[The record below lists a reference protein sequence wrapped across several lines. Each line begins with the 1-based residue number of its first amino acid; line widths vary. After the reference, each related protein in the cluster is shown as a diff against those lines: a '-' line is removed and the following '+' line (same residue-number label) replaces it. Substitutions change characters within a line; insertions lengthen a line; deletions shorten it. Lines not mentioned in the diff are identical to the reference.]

1 MDAIVNPSLTRAPS
15 APAPSQRPRRRL
27 MGFAG
32 AALFGAAFMVSV
44 ALLVVG
50 TLLAVSG
57 DPTRSLT
64 AFGLLG
70 LNLALI
76 VVLGS
81 YLVIRVWSVLA
92 GRTGQAAPILYRRF
106 VLIFSLI
113 ALAPAMLV
121 GIFSTSLITQN
132 IEDVFG
138 EGVRSN
144 MEQARAILDDYVSQ
158 ELETLLPKLQV
169 VRSVVAQQPDL
180 LQNRI
185 SASAILQRVARD
197 RGIDSIY
204 LVQRD
209 GNVLARVEGPD
220 TPELRIPVPEA
231 FDLLQQSRIAFQSRD
246 EIDYLMAL
254 SRLDG
259 TEDVYI
265 YIGDY
270 LRQNA
275 GVLSSISGIEAAGRQ
290 LDRFNSNTQLL
301 NRTFLLTMVETAL
314 LVLMAAVILGSLLA
328 NRIIE
333 PLGRLISAS
342 ERVSAGDLSARARV
356 ERDWGEVSDM
366 GEAFNRMTE
375 QLAEQRADLI
385 REHSLSE
392 RRRVFSE
399 AVLSGVTAGVIG
411 LSDEGRVTLANA
423 SAARLLDTDPDA
435 LVGLPI
441 ELALPEFATPFHKA
455 RESFARSAEDQVDV
469 PSDDGTRTFDLR
481 VSSYEGGPSDTGWV
495 LTFDDMTRLVAAQ
508 RHSAWREV
516 ARRIAHEIK
525 NPLTPIQLSAERL
538 QRKFGGA
545 SLAEADEQIL
555 SRSTDTILRAVGNLE
570 RIVDEFS
577 AFARMPEPVMEPVD
591 VETLVAEAVAEQGVA
606 FPGVAFAAKVSGGP
620 QIVGDFR
627 LMGQALTNLIK
638 NAAESVERAEDS
650 GRIRNGSGSV
660 RVTST
665 HLSDRV
671 EIAIEDNGMGWPDVG
686 RERLLEPYVTTRVG
700 GTGLGLAI
708 VQRIVEDHGG
718 TLELLPAKR
727 YKTGARAA
735 ITLPSLS
742 ATQDAA

>member
-1 MDAIVNPSLTRAPS
+1 
-15 APAPSQRPRRRL
+15 
-27 MGFAG
+27 MGYAG
-32 AALFGAAFMVSV
+32 AALFGTAFIVSV
-44 ALLVVG
+44 ALLVTG
-50 TLLAVSG
+50 ALLAISG

-106 VLIFSLI
+106 VTIFSLI

-132 IEDVFG
+132 IDDVFG

-158 ELETLLPKLQV
+158 ELEALLPKMQV
-169 VRSVVAQQPDL
+169 VRSVVAQNPEL
-180 LQNRI
+180 LKNRI
-185 SASAILQRVARD
+185 SASALLQRIARD
-197 RGIDSIY
+197 RNIDSIY
-204 LVQRD
+204 LVKRN
-209 GNVLARVEGPD
+209 GNVLARVEGPE
-220 TPELRIPVPEA
+220 TPELRIPVPGA

-254 SRLDG
+254 SKLDG
-259 TEDVYI
+259 QNDIYL

-275 GVLSSISGIEAAGRQ
+275 GVLSSISGIESAGQQ
-290 LDRFNSNTQLL
+290 LDRFNTNTRLL
-301 NRTFLLTMVETAL
+301 NRTFFLTMVETAL
-314 LVLMAAVILGSLLA
+314 LVLMAAVILGSFLA
-328 NRIIE
+328 TRIIE
-333 PLGRLISAS
+333 PLSRLISAS
-342 ERVSAGDLSARARV
+342 ERVTAGDLTARARV

-375 QLAEQRADLI
+375 QLSEQRADLI
-385 REHSLSE
+385 REHGISE
-392 RRRVFSE
+392 RQRLFSE
-399 AVLSGVTAGVIG
+399 AVLSGVTAGIIG

-423 SAARLLDTDPDA
+423 SAARLLEVTADD
-435 LVGLPI
+435 LVGKPI
-441 ELALPEFATPFHKA
+441 ELALPEFATPFRKA
-455 RESFARSAEDQVDV
+455 RESLTRSADDQVDV
-469 PSDDGTRTFDLR
+469 PFAEGPRTFDLR
-481 VSSYEGGPSDTGWV
+481 VSSYEGGPSDVGWV

-538 QRKFGGA
+538 QMKFGSR
-545 SLAEADEQIL
+545 SLEEADRAIL
-555 SRSTDTILRAVGNLE
+555 ERGTNTILRAVGNLE

-577 AFARMPEPVMEPVD
+577 AFARMPEPVMESVD
-591 VETLVAEAVAEQGVA
+591 VDALLSGAIAEQGVA
-606 FPGVAFAAKVSGGP
+606 FPNVSFAAKASGRP
-620 QIVGDFR
+620 QVIGDFR
-627 LMGQALTNLIK
+627 LMGQAMTNLIK

-650 GRIRNGSGSV
+650 GHIRSGSG
-660 RVTST
+660 RVHVSAN
-665 HLSDRV
+665 HSNDEV
-671 EIAIEDNGMGWPDVG
+671 VIAIEDNGMGWPEVA
-686 RERLLEPYVTTRVG
+686 RERLLEPYVTTRAG

-718 TLELLPAKR
+718 TLDLLSAKR
-727 YKTGARAA
+727 FKRGACAR
-735 ITLPSLS
+735 ITLPTLF
-742 ATQDAA
+742 ANRDAA